1 MLTGLM
7 IAGALVLLAIVASGF
22 VAPRADGRILWQE
35 LWFLA
40 LFALACAVNVL
51 VALMRPS
58 GLQPSDQSTKSAS
71 PPAEAELKSEPARY
85 HHPHG
90 RFIPP
95 EAD

>member
-22 VAPRADGRILWQE
+22 VAPRSDGRILWQE

-40 LFALACAVNVL
+40 LFAFACAVNVL
-51 VALMRPS
+51 VALMRPG
-58 GLQPSDQSTKSAS
+58 GLQSSDQSAKSP
-71 PPAEAELKSEPARY
+71 PPAEAEVESNAA
-85 HHPHG
+85 HHPHQ